1 MTIDTNTMKKRLEQ
15 RHKELLE
22 HLGGLSEAYP
32 TPVNADE
39 ASDGRLDFEEAAVDS
54 LETEQERAILVN
66 QQALLSEIE
75 SALKR
80 IEDGTYGKCIV
91 DGEPIPEKRLESIP
105 WAARCVKHESEL
117 EQRNLSREE
126 LYDSDTK

>member
-1 MTIDTNTMKKRLEQ
+1 
-15 RHKELLE
+15 LLE

-32 TPVNADE
+32 TPVNSDE

-80 IEDGTYGKCIV
+80 IEDGTYGKCVV

-117 EQRNLSREE
+117 EQHNLSREE

>member
-1 MTIDTNTMKKRLEQ
+1 MTIDINAMKKRLEQ
-15 RHKELLE
+15 RHAGLLE

-32 TPVNADE
+32 TPVNSDE

-80 IEDGTYGKCIV
+80 IEDGTYGKCVV

-117 EQRNLSREE
+117 EQHNLSREE